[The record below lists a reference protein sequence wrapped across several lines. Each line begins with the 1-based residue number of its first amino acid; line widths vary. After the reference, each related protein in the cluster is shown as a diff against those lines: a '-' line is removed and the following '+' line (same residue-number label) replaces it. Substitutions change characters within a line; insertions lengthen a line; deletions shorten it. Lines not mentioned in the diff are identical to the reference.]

1 MRQGALRC
9 KGTCNYRW
17 LHLAFTVVTD
27 SIVFASLWASSM
39 ATCHPGKAHGPFTIR
54 ALVHI
59 STLKVLRQL
68 SSFVRS
74 VRSLNHTSLITW
86 RFLPERYR
94 YLQCA
99 KAVLVCYTNRTAL
112 TTNLTFEEQR
122 KRKSTIN
129 ILQFY
134 YYIRLLSRN
143 RKTEDEVARIYP
155 IKKIYEWWH
164 FLSYNLNKFTSNT
177 AM

>member
-1 MRQGALRC
+1 MRQGTLRF

-17 LHLAFTVVTD
+17 PHLGCTVVTD
-27 SIVFASLWASSM
+27 SIVFASPWASSM

-99 KAVLVCYTNRTAL
+99 KAVLVCYAL

-134 YYIRLLSRN
+134 HYIRLLSRN
-143 RKTEDEVARIYP
+143 RKTETKTREFIPLENIWVVALLVVSS
-155 IKKIYEWWH
+155 E
-164 FLSYNLNKFTSNT
+164 
-177 AM
+177 

>member
-1 MRQGALRC
+1 MRQGTLRF

-17 LHLAFTVVTD
+17 PHSACTVVTD
-27 SIVFASLWASSM
+27 SIVFASLWANSM
-39 ATCHPGKAHGPFTIR
+39 PTCHPGKAHGPFTIR

-74 VRSLNHTSLITW
+74 VRSLYHTSLITW
-86 RFLPERYR
+86 PFLPERHR

-99 KAVLVCYTNRTAL
+99 KGVLVCYTNRRAL

-122 KRKSTIN
+122 KRKSTVN

-134 YYIRLLSRN
+134 HYIRLLSRN
-143 RKTEDEVARIYP
+143 RKIEDEVARIYP
-155 IKKIYEWWH
+155 VWKYMSGGTSCRIIWIN
-164 FLSYNLNKFTSNT
+164 SYPS
-177 AM
+177 AI

>member
-1 MRQGALRC
+1 MQLSMTALGIHC
-9 KGTCNYRW
+9 GYR
-17 LHLAFTVVTD
+17 FYR
-27 SIVFASLWASSM
+27 FGSLWASSM
-39 ATCHPGKAHGPFTIR
+39 ATCHPGKANGPFTIR

-112 TTNLTFEEQR
+112 TTNLYFWGTTKTQIYHKYF
-122 KRKSTIN
+122 TI
-129 ILQFY
+129 
-134 YYIRLLSRN
+134 LLLYSL
-143 RKTEDEVARIYP
+143 V
-155 IKKIYEWWH
+155 IKESKDRRRSLKN
-164 FLSYNLNKFTSNT
+164 LSH
-177 AM
+177 